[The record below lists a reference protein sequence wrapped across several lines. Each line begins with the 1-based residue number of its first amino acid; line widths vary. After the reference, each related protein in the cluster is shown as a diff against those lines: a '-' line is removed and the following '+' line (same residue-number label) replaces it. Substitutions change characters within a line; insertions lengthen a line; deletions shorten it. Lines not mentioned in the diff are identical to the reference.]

1 MINPN
6 SLSWFAVNAF
16 TTPLNVKHISLKSS
30 SFHSMPILHF
40 TTKDNILTESVDTFG
55 VNDETEINM
64 DRDSST
70 EEHTKLRRLKDRM
83 WVREALEDLTA
94 AEFACSL
101 GITSISKESSLTT
114 GDETKK
120 ETERRSVDYEN
131 ILTNLDRRVED
142 MCLMSTSEDA
152 NVMDDATRC
161 FTLDFD
167 ISSDDFP
174 QEQRC
179 WVYKKEMGMGRITYS
194 DEQRDALLMRILV
207 SRERL
212 KKSMKGE
219 IKDSESNVNDDL
231 KEIRETLQSND
242 VPSDEKE
249 DPGLY
254 IREDGT
260 IDWDGALQDRAA
272 VKKFGTSVWA
282 RINGQDPETV
292 DEDSM
297 SESGEEIE
305 VHGKK
310 PVTAKIDE
318 TPMIKEKKLRLDK
331 LQEELEVID
340 AEHTALLNSAVTA
353 GSAVANVNFATLQP
367 ELRAK
372 IRSSDDALERKKDE
386 VSFQTLNYELERIF
400 TYLDKELGSTSTKGY
415 IPLQDRLNVAEFG
428 LLEWQVE
435 NLIKQTKNAE
445 NIDSDVLAVVLE
457 QTVDLKRRLGIDFY
471 VTGLTFDTEAIYS
484 YALDL
489 SGKAKTVIAFYG
501 KGIQLFWNDMV
512 FSFSLIG
519 RALQGYTL
527 KPREVQNLR
536 RSFKDLI
543 TFIPFM
549 IILICPLSPIGHV
562 FVFGAIQRFFPD
574 FFPSCFTERRQ
585 NLLSLYESTEYS
597 ELTIEENWKEK
608 LSRRSAAA
616 VYTIVTTTKG
626 LYAQISDADDNND
639 DSKA

>member
-1 MINPN
+1 
-6 SLSWFAVNAF
+6 V
-16 TTPLNVKHISLKSS
+16 
-30 SFHSMPILHF
+30 
-40 TTKDNILTESVDTFG
+40 
-55 VNDETEINM
+55 
-64 DRDSST
+64 
-70 EEHTKLRRLKDRM
+70 
-83 WVREALEDLTA
+83 VREALEDLTA
-94 AEFACSL
+94 AEFAYSL
-101 GITSISKESSLTT
+101 GISSTPKESSLTT
-114 GDETKK
+114 EDETKK
-120 ETERRSVDYEN
+120 DTEKQSVDYQN
-131 ILTNLDRRVED
+131 LLTNLDRRVED

-152 NVMDDATRC
+152 NVMDDSTRC
-161 FTLDFD
+161 FTLDFG
-167 ISSDDFP
+167 ISSDELP

-194 DEQRDALLMRILV
+194 DEQRDALLMRILL

-212 KKSMKGE
+212 KKTMQGE
-219 IKDSESNVNDDL
+219 IKNSESNVNDDL

-242 VPSDEKE
+242 LSSDEKD

-254 IREDGT
+254 VREDGT

-272 VKKFGTSVWA
+272 LKKFGTSVWA

-297 SESGEEIE
+297 SENGEGIE
-305 VHGKK
+305 AHEEK

-318 TPMIKEKKLRLDK
+318 TPMIKGKKLRLDK

-340 AEHTALLNSAVTA
+340 AKHTALLNSAVIA

-386 VSFQTLNYELERIF
+386 VSFQTLNYELERIY

-428 LLEWQVE
+428 LLESQAE
-435 NLIKQTKNAE
+435 ILIKQTKNAE

-501 KGIQLFWNDMV
+501 KGFQLFWNDMV
-512 FSFSLIG
+512 FSSSLIG

-543 TFIPFM
+543 TFIPFT
-549 IILICPLSPIGHV
+549 IILIFPLSPIGHV

-616 VYTIVTTTKG
+616 VYTIVTTAKG